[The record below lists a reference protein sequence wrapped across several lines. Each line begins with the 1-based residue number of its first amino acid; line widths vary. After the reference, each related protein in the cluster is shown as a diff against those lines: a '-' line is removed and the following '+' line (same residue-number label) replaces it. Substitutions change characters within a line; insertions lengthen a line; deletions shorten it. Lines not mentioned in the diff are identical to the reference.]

1 MAKKGKTG
9 FLGMFAFVAMLFNA
23 VAWILS
29 CCGLSGQVTSVL
41 QGIASILLIIVAL
54 VVAYDFANKQKKV
67 WRIIFWV
74 LAILTICAVLFGVGH
89 NCIG

>member
-9 FLGMFAFVAMLFNA
+9 FLGMFAFGAMLFNA

-29 CCGLSGQVTSVL
+29 CCNLNGKVTSVL

-67 WRIIFWV
+67 WRIIYWV
-74 LAILTICAVLFGVGH
+74 LAILTICAVLFGVGY
-89 NCIG
+89 NFV